1 MNENE
6 LKKAFDEIEPE
17 AGAQERMYANIL
29 KKAAAQ
35 KENQAFAEE
44 KAEINNVPQ
53 KRRTIPLWRW
63 GSLAACFAI
72 VVAIS
77 FALPRLLNS
86 TEQNPPLE
94 MVGSPIE
101 DVPGVQ
107 DFEKL
112 GFTIDAPDGAENIS
126 YHILDG
132 EIAQVVFSLDGQSYT
147 YRAAKLAGDFSGAN
161 GETVGSVSLDAEY
174 DAVLD
179 CLSPGVWRAHWI
191 KDSVSYYLANFD
203 GAGEEDVTNTAQM
216 LVSALLES

>member
-35 KENQAFAEE
+35 KENQSFIEE
-44 KAEINNVPQ
+44 KAEMNDVPQ

-63 GSLAACFAI
+63 GSLAACLAI
-72 VVAIS
+72 VVAVS
-77 FALPRLLNS
+77 FALPKLFNS
-86 TEQNPPLE
+86 TEQNPPLV

-101 DVPGVQ
+101 DVSGVQ

-112 GFTIDAPDGAENIS
+112 GFTIDAPEGAEDVS

-132 EIAQVVFSLDGQSYT
+132 EIAQVIFSLGGKTYT
-147 YRAAKLAGDFSGAN
+147 YRAAKLDWDFSGVS
-161 GETVGSVSLDAEY
+161 GEAVGSVSLSAEY

-179 CLSPGVWRAHWI
+179 RLSPDVWRAHWSRDGI
-191 KDSVSYYLANFD
+191 SFYL
-203 GAGEEDVTNTAQM
+203 TNTTGADEET
-216 LVSALLES
+216 VTTVVESLLKKN

>member
-6 LKKAFDEIEPE
+6 LKKAFDEIEPA

-29 KKAAAQ
+29 KKAAVQ
-35 KENQAFAEE
+35 KENQSFIEE
-44 KAEINNVPQ
+44 KAEMNDVPQ
-53 KRRTIPLWRW
+53 KRRTTPLWRW

-72 VVAIS
+72 VVAVS
-77 FALPRLLNS
+77 FALPKLFNS
-86 TEQNPPLE
+86 TEQNPPLV

-101 DVPGVQ
+101 DVSSVQ

-112 GFTIDAPDGAENIS
+112 GFTIDAPEGAEDVS

-132 EIAQVVFSLDGQSYT
+132 EIAQVIFSLGGKTYT
-147 YRAAKLAGDFSGAN
+147 YRAAKLDWDFSGVS
-161 GETVGSVSLDAEY
+161 GEAIGSVSLSAEY

-179 CLSPGVWRAHWI
+179 RLSPGVWRAHWI

-203 GAGEEDVTNTAQM
+203 GAGEEDATNTAQM